1 MLKSLWQELDLFYDL
16 EWSCAEDSA
25 QYQRTVEKD
34 CVNLKNGL
42 IHSFIHISISHSIW
56 VCAKTHFLFV
66 WIQEEAEIELEAD
79 SKCASEDE
87 GEKLKVKV
95 LVKWSKKDWLA

>member
-1 MLKSLWQELDLFYDL
+1 MTLNGH
-16 EWSCAEDSA
+16 AENSA

-34 CVNLKNGL
+34 CVNCDKNGL
-42 IHSFIHISISHSIW
+42 IHFFIHISISHSIW
-56 VCAKTHFLFV
+56 VCANPFSFV
-66 WIQEEAEIELEAD
+66 WIQEEARLSLAD
-79 SKCASEDE
+79 SKCIREDE